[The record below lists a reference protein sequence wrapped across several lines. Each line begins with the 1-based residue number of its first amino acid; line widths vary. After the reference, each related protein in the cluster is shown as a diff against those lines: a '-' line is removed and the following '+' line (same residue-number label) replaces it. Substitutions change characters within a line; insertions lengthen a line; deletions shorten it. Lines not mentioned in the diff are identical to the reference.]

1 MYAVFVTCLLIGGLV
16 LIAQVV
22 LSLIGMDADV
32 DVPDVEA
39 GGTEISHGL
48 ELLSVRSL
56 SAAAVVFGA
65 MGLWLNTILPTP
77 LAVGLAVV
85 PALAAAWLSAWAT
98 RQMTR
103 FESSGT
109 LRLQNAVGQSGRVT
123 LTIRKGAEFGLIQVL
138 VQGRTIEL
146 RAVTRDP
153 EDSPEGTAVV
163 VVAVDHEGQ
172 TVEVVPTSIVEEI

>member
-1 MYAVFVTCLLIGGLV
+1 MYAVFVTCLLIGALV

-22 LSLIGMDADV
+22 LSLVGMDADV
-32 DVPDVEA
+32 DVPDADASGAEL
-39 GGTEISHGL
+39 SHGL

-65 MGLWLNTILPTP
+65 CGLWLNTKMSSP
-77 LAVGLAVV
+77 LAAGLALL
-85 PALAAAWLSAWAT
+85 PAFGAALLSAWAT

-123 LTIRKGAEFGLIQVL
+123 MTIRKDTEFGLVQIPI
-138 VQGRTIEL
+138 QGRTVEL
-146 RAVTRDP
+146 RAITREGDIA
-153 EDSPEGTAVV
+153 EGTAVV
-163 VVAVDHEGQ
+163 VVSVDGEAQ